1 MTLNKKFYL
10 RFSLFSQL
18 LILTL
23 VLLPA
28 GRAAAQQQLTLDWEA
43 ARRLAMANNPSVKAA
58 RASMEEAGYSYLAV
72 SGLNYYINY
81 SPEINVG
88 AARSGNSNAVTPTV
102 TGWDAGISVSE
113 TLLNFKA
120 SSGVKISR
128 LAKEKAESDYR
139 SASASARQSVAAAFA
154 SLLFAQ
160 KEIEV
165 QKKILG
171 MRVEKAKLIRLK
183 YESGMES
190 NGNALLAEAQAES
203 DAVSVRQ
210 AERQLVITQRALLEA
225 IGLEGNPQVKAGGDI
240 SVPAFALDEARVNR
254 ALAASPGIV
263 SAGKT
268 LESAK
273 ERARSARYSAYPT
286 LKASQFYGWSDDS
299 ESGLDKSWSLGV
311 KLNIPLFG
319 GGPTTYFDD
328 LSAAKRSLAAAEE
341 NYKARKIS
349 LAASLRSGYDR
360 YLGDAEAAKAN
371 VSMLRATEECYKE
384 AQIKYMAGK
393 LSFIDLDGKEQAFV
407 TSDLGQLKLARA
419 AHSSKLA
426 LEQLLGVGV
435 EE

>member
-1 MTLNKKFYL
+1 MIFNKKF
-10 RFSLFSQL
+10 
-18 LILTL
+18 LILPM
-23 VLLPA
+23 VLLLS
-28 GRAAAQQQLTLDWEA
+28 GRAAAQELNLDWEA
-43 ARRLAMANNPSVKAA
+43 ARRLAMANNPAVKAA
-58 RASMEEAGYSYLAV
+58 RASMEEAGYSYMAV

-88 AARSGNSNAVTPTV
+88 AARSGNSRAVTPTT
-102 TGWDAGISVSE
+102 TGWDAGVSVSE

-128 LAKEKAESDYR
+128 IAKEKAESDYR
-139 SASASARQSVAAAFA
+139 AASASARQSVAAAFA
-154 SLLFAQ
+154 NLLFAQ

-171 MRVEKAKLIRLK
+171 MRAEKARLIRLK

-203 DAVSVRQ
+203 DAVSLRQ
-210 AERQLVITQRALLEA
+210 AERQLVMNQRALLEA
-225 IGLEGNPQVKAGGDI
+225 IGLEGSPLVKASGDI
-240 SVPAFALDEARVNR
+240 SVPAFALDESRVKQALER
-254 ALAASPGIV
+254 APGIV
-263 SAGKT
+263 SAVKS

-299 ESGLDKSWSLGV
+299 ESDLDKSWSLGI

-319 GGPTTYFDD
+319 GGPTTYFDN
-328 LSAAKRSLAAAEE
+328 LSAAKKSLAAAEE
-341 NYKARKIS
+341 NFKARKIS
-349 LAASLRSGYDR
+349 LAASLRSGYDK
-360 YLGDAEAAKAN
+360 YLGDAEAARAN

-393 LSFIDLDGKEQAFV
+393 LSFIDLDSKEQAFV
-407 TSDLGQLKLARA
+407 SSDLAQLRLART
-419 AHSSKLA
+419 AHNSKLA